1 MMKNNGLTFTV
12 VCLAQSANYGEGLGN
27 VTSLKKLTRGDGYQ
41 YSYISRRALRYSL
54 IQSLGWDNTPVEG
67 QGKGDSQVIQFA
79 PLATIADYPE
89 IDFFGYMK
97 TSSKTDKEK
106 GGASKRAAVVRL
118 SDAISLEPFACDID
132 FLNNMGLAARINVNN
147 NLAQSEEH
155 LSYYTYTV
163 TMDLDRVGM
172 DGEIQLSNEEK
183 AERVCQLLEG
193 FEFLNRDIKGRNE
206 NLNPMFIMGGLYPR
220 KNPFFKDR
228 VKVEQNKINV
238 QTLKEIKESYDWL
251 NQQTHVGVVSGLFA
265 NHEVIKEELN
275 ARPVSEFFKALR
287 QEVRDY
293 YAD

>member
-1 MMKNNGLTFTV
+1 MIKTNGLTFTV

-27 VTSLKKLTRGDGYQ
+27 VTALKKLTRGNGHQ
-41 YSYISRRALRYSL
+41 YSYISRRALGFSL
-54 IQSLGWDNTPVEG
+54 KQSLGWNNTPVVG
-67 QGKGDSQVIQFA
+67 QGKGENKVVQFA
-79 PLATIADYPE
+79 PEAQIDEYQE

-106 GGASKRAAVVRL
+106 GGSSKRSAVVRL
-118 SDAISLEPFACDID
+118 SDAISLEPFACDMD
-132 FLNNMGLAARINVNN
+132 FLNNMGLASRIGVNN

-163 TMDLDRVGM
+163 TVDLERVGV
-172 DGEIQLSNEEK
+172 DGEIELPNSEK
-183 AERVCQLLEG
+183 AARVCELLEG

-206 NLNPMFIMGGLYPR
+206 NLNPLFIIGGLYPR

-228 VKVEQNKINV
+228 VTVKNNAINV
-238 QTLKEIKESYDWL
+238 ETLKEIKTSYEWL
-251 NQQTHVGVVSGLFA
+251 EAQTHVGVVSGLFA
-265 NHEVIKEELN
+265 NDAMIKEELQ
-275 ARPVSEFFKALR
+275 AQSVAAFFQALR

>member
-1 MMKNNGLTFTV
+1 MKNKGLTFTV

-27 VTSLKKLTRGDGYQ
+27 VTVLKKMTRQDGNQ

-54 IQSLGWDNTPVEG
+54 VHSLGWDNTPVEG
-67 QGKGDSQVIQFA
+67 QGKGENQVVQFS
-79 PLATIADYPE
+79 PLATIVDHPE

-106 GGASKRAAVVRL
+106 GGASKRAAVARL
-118 SDAISLEPFACDID
+118 SDAISLEPFASDMD
-132 FLNNMGLAARINVNN
+132 FLTNMGLASRIGVGN

-163 TMDLDRVGM
+163 TLDLDRVGV
-172 DGEIQLSNEEK
+172 DGDLEISAEEK
-183 AERVCQLLEG
+183 AKRVEALLEG

-206 NLNPMFIMGGLYPR
+206 NLNPLFVIGGIYNR

-228 VKVEQNKINV
+228 VRVNKNAISV
-238 QTLKEIKESYDWL
+238 QPLKEIVSSYPWL
-251 NQQTHVGVVSGLFA
+251 EEQTHVGVVSELFS
-265 NHEVIKEELN
+265 NDQEIKDVLN
-275 ARPVSEFFKALR
+275 ARSISEVFKALR

-293 YAD
+293 YVK